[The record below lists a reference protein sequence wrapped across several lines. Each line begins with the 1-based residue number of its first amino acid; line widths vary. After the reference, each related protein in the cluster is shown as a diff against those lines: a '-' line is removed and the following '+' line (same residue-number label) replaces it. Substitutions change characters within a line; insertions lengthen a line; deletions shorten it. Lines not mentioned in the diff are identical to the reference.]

1 MANDSNSPATKG
13 DLIALEDHIR
23 QAVKGD
29 LIALEER
36 MKGDLNALEERLTEK
51 WRDMQTELIR
61 AFYGFADGNH
71 KRVSEVERES
81 AGLKDR
87 LAIIE
92 SRLMEVE
99 KRLNMPPAA

>member
-13 DLIALEDHIR
+13 DLIALEDRIR
-23 QAVKGD
+23 QSVKSD
-29 LIALEER
+29 LT
-36 MKGDLNALEERLTEK
+36 ALEERLTEK
-51 WRDMQTELIR
+51 WRDMQTEVIR